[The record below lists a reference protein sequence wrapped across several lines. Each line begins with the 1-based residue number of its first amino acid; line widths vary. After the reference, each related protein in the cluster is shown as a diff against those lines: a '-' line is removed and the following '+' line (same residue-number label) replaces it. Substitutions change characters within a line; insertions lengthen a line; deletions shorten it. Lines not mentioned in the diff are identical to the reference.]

1 MTMQEAI
8 QKREEL
14 LAEERKLNQ
23 AIKILNSESIPKCAG
38 IIMAIGQ
45 YKRRISEI
53 TEEIKECANSV
64 TSEAETITQQM
75 DLQDLLVEL
84 LKRYMNK

>member
-1 MTMQEAI
+1 
-8 QKREEL
+8 
-14 LAEERKLNQ
+14 
-23 AIKILNSESIPKCAG
+23 
-38 IIMAIGQ
+38 MAIGQ

-84 LKRYMNK
+84 LKRYMNKQIISLSIYKKENSYYI